1 MEVKIY
7 VNHEEEKVF
16 TEKQYKEYLEELS
29 NEYYHSTYDFNEW
42 CETEG
47 VLHSDIMFGDEAL
60 RERIAFAYEE
70 YCEKTAKENAR
81 SYGWTEIT
89 MEI

>member
-1 MEVKIY
+1 MEIKIY

-16 TEKQYKEYLEELS
+16 TEKQYKEYLEESS

-47 VLHSDIMFGDEAL
+47 VLPSDIMFGDEAL
-60 RERIAFAYEE
+60 RERLASAYKD
-70 YCEKTAKENAR
+70 YCEKTAEENALAN
-81 SYGWTEIT
+81 GWTEII